1 MRESFETLSAPVSD
15 FRLSNWL
22 ATTESS
28 DYQEALAPWG
38 VDVAALRIA
47 RLLGGAQGEVGVME
61 KDGELEA
68 ILRTQNLDW
77 DEAVLGMP
85 VIRVGGM
92 AGGDIEERRQL
103 LSRVVVTLRPGR
115 GLLTARVRGDDY
127 TSMHALEGAGF
138 RVADSMNIFLKDLNK
153 RDSSSDIIE
162 PSVGE
167 IVEYDRDDERTRA
180 ELARLG
186 AESFRHSRIYNDPRM
201 PRERADYFYKALT
214 ERFLDDQGSTV
225 FVAKVDD
232 KPVGFVIGKED
243 EGLSEA
249 GGLQLGYLWLI
260 TVDEQYSGHS
270 LGVALYQAF
279 EHKMRDRVRLL
290 EVGTQ
295 THNYSALN
303 IYTRA
308 GLKLVSSIVTFH
320 AWIE

>member
-1 MRESFETLSAPVSD
+1 MLESYETLTAPVKD
-15 FRLSNWL
+15 FRLNNWL

-28 DYQEALAPWG
+28 DYQEALEPWG
-38 VDVAALRIA
+38 VDIPALRIA
-47 RLLGGAQGEVGVME
+47 RLLGGTNGEIRVLE
-61 KDGELEA
+61 KNGELEA
-68 ILRTQNLDW
+68 ILRTQKMDW

-85 VIRVGGM
+85 VIRVDGM
-92 AGGDIEERRQL
+92 AGGGIEERRQL
-103 LSRVVVTLRPGR
+103 LSRAVVTLRPGR

-127 TSMHALEGAGF
+127 SSMHALEGAGF
-138 RVADSMNIFLKDLNK
+138 RVADSMNIFLKDFGK
-153 RDSSSDIIE
+153 SDVQQKMTK
-162 PSVGE
+162 PKVGE
-167 IVEYDRDDERTRA
+167 IVEYNPDDEAMRA
-180 ELARLG
+180 ALSRLG
-186 AESFRHSRIYNDPRM
+186 ADSFRHSRIYNDPRM
-201 PRERADYFYKALT
+201 PRERADHFYKTLT
-214 ERFLDDQGSTV
+214 ERFLDNRGSTV

-243 EGLSEA
+243 EKLGQA

-260 TVDEQYSGHS
+260 MVDEKFSGQG

-279 EHKMRDRVRLL
+279 EQKMRERVQLL